1 MEAWMPSAESERLDP
16 DRLLG
21 ASAAQ
26 RALARRL
33 YDGVAGLPI
42 VSPHGHV
49 PVELLAE
56 PEARLG
62 PPGRL
67 FVTGDHYI
75 LRMLYSQGIPLEEL
89 GLRPLDGSPAEE
101 DDRKIWQLLANSFR
115 FFAGT
120 PSGLWLSATLADVFG
135 VEERLSAASADAIYD
150 QVAARLASP
159 ELAPRALLDRFEIE
173 LLATS
178 DAAESD
184 LTAHRRL
191 HADGLTGR
199 VCPTFR
205 PRAIVAIGAPGWRG
219 ALAQF
224 ERVCGLE
231 IAGYEDFVVAIEQQ
245 RRQFIELGA
254 KATDH
259 AVESVQSERLAY
271 AEAEA
276 IFRRAL
282 AGELEPGEPDRFAA
296 HVLWESARMSREDG
310 LVMQIRAGSVR
321 DHNPKLAERFGIDI
335 GGDIPISVDWTRGLR
350 PLLVDHG
357 SDPALHLILSTLDE
371 AGYSRELA
379 PLAGHYPA
387 VLLGPPWWFNDSPNG
402 TRRYLDSVTETA
414 GFQNLSGFADDAH
427 NLVAIPARHDIWRR
441 ATCSWLAS
449 RVLDGALAEEDAAWL
464 AGELACG
471 LARRAFRLPAP

>member
-1 MEAWMPSAESERLDP
+1 MPFAESERLDP

-33 YDGVAGLPI
+33 YDRVAGLPI

-56 PEARLG
+56 PEARLS

-75 LRMLYSQGIPLEEL
+75 LRMLYSQGIPLEAL

-101 DDRKIWQLLANSFR
+101 DDRKIWQLLADSFR

-120 PSGLWLSATLADVFG
+120 PSGLWLNATLADVFG
-135 VEERLSAASADAIYD
+135 VEERLSAASAEAIYD
-150 QVAARLASP
+150 QVAARLVSP

-173 LLATS
+173 LLATT

-184 LTAHRRL
+184 LAAHRRL
-191 HADGLTGR
+191 RADGLAGR
-199 VCPTFR
+199 VPPTFR
-205 PRAIVAIGAPGWRG
+205 PGTIFAIGAPDWCGT
-219 ALAQF
+219 LTQF

-231 IAGYEDFVVAIEQQ
+231 IAGYQDFVLAIEER

-259 AVESVQSERLAY
+259 AVESVQSERLMD

-282 AGELEPGEPDRFAA
+282 AGELEPGEADRFAG
-296 HVLWESARMSREDG
+296 HMLWESARMSREDG

-321 DHNPKLAERFGIDI
+321 DYNPKLADRFGPDI
-335 GGDIPISVDWTRGLR
+335 GADIPVSVDWTRGLR

-387 VLLGPPWWFNDSPNG
+387 VLLGPPWWFHDSPNG

-441 ATCSWLAS
+441 ASCSWLAS